1 MSFVLE
7 NQDKELNW
15 YALSQNPNI
24 TMDIIKEN
32 LELPWDWG
40 CISRNPNITIDFIKE
55 YPENLGIGFGYLI
68 VQI

>member
-1 MSFVLE
+1 MSRLQRIEEFKDNVNKEWSKKYLSFVLE

-32 LELPWDWG
+32 LDL
-40 CISRNPNITIDFIKE
+40 
-55 YPENLGIGFGYLI
+55 ENLGIGFGYLI